1 MNFFSKQLFNQLR
14 KTDFIPGLGCLE
26 DSVAMMLFPVI
37 LVWML
42 TLESLSKNFWL
53 CADTRHFA
61 VLLQQVACN
70 HQNLLQNHKNKN
82 QLKLNIGK

>member
-14 KTDFIPGLGCLE
+14 KTDFIPGFGCLE

-42 TLESLSKNFWL
+42 TLESLSKNF
-53 CADTRHFA
+53 
-61 VLLQQVACN
+61 
-70 HQNLLQNHKNKN
+70 
-82 QLKLNIGK
+82 